1 MRLWV
6 FPFTLVL
13 FISVLTAWIHF
24 RTNSNSISLP
34 QEISYSDGAATTDST
49 RFIQGVYATPEVS
62 LLNLTSPISPLLI
75 DSIFQYND
83 PILMNESDNPNLY
96 TIIATGD
103 VIPARSVNAKVVGLS
118 DFTFPFRKTADFL
131 KSADAVFIN
140 LESPLIPNC
149 PVTIEGMIFC
159 GDRRNVQGLKYANV
173 SVLSIANNHIAN
185 YGLKGIG
192 ETVALL
198 KRNNIAVTGNGESA
212 ILTIKEKRFGFLG
225 YNDVENFAGIASADV
240 NQIIFDVSKLKKDV
254 DFVIVAYHWG
264 IEYVSD
270 PTERQIMLAH
280 AAVDAGADLVIG
292 NHPHWVQGIEQYK
305 GKFITYAHGNFI
317 FDQMWSRQTREG
329 VLGKYIF
336 NNTGLIDVAF
346 YPIIIDDYSQP
357 RLATQNEAEVILSR
371 MRKSSEEITLR

>member
-1 MRLWV
+1 MSNERII
-6 FPFTLVL
+6 L
-13 FISVLTAWIHF
+13 FFFMLFAIITVSSTIALFNYRKTVTVRAVISTED
-24 RTNSNSISLP
+24 
-34 QEISYSDGAATTDST
+34 QT
-49 RFIQGVYATPEVS
+49 RFVAKDFDRGF
-62 LLNLTSPISPLLI
+62 TSPIPTLILYDNLSINSLFRYRDPLQSLENK
-75 DSIFQYND
+75 DDQT
-83 PILMNESDNPNLY
+83 Y

-103 VIPARSVNAKVVGLS
+103 VIPARSVNAKVVGLN
-118 DFTFPFRKTADFL
+118 DFTFPFKKTADFL
-131 KSADAVFIN
+131 KRADAVFIN

-159 GDRRNVQGLKYANV
+159 GDRGNVQGLTYANV
-173 SVLSIANNHIAN
+173 SVVSIANNHMAN

-240 NQIIFDVSKLKKDV
+240 NQIILDVSELKKDV
-254 DFVIVAYHWG
+254 DFVIVAFHWG

-270 PTERQIMLAH
+270 PTQRQRELAH
-280 AAVDAGADLVIG
+280 AAIDAGADLVIG

-305 GKFITYAHGNFI
+305 EKFITYAHGNFI

-336 NNTGLIDVAF
+336 NDTGLIDVQF
-346 YPIIIDDYSQP
+346 YPVIIDDYSQP
-357 RLATQNEAEVILSR
+357 RFATQIEAEIILSR
-371 MRKSSEEITLR
+371 MRKSTEEITLR